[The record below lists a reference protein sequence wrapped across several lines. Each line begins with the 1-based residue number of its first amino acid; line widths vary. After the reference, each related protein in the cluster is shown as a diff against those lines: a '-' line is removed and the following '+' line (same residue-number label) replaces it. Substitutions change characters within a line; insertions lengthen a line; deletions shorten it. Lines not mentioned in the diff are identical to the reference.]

1 MEQLTLG
8 VEMDLIK
15 LKVSN
20 IKNIKSADIELPME
34 GGVYSLVG
42 GNGSGKSTLML
53 LLSVI
58 VSSRRYSML
67 QLEDFDKTSELK
79 FRCPLVE
86 MLVTI
91 NGKSVAPINLLLVAE
106 LPLNLRAYMKEAYS
120 TDLGLRTR
128 ELLTI

>member
-1 MEQLTLG
+1 
-8 VEMDLIK
+8 MDLVK
-15 LKVSN
+15 LKVRN

-67 QLEDFDKTSELK
+67 QLEDFDYDTLILGCTHFPYIQEELEK
-79 FRCPLVE
+79 ISKIEILDPAAKMLE
-86 MLVTI
+86 ML
-91 NGKSVAPINLLLVAE
+91 
-106 LPLNLRAYMKEAYS
+106 LN
-120 TDLGLRTR
+120 
-128 ELLTI
+128 